1 MAVSAPAQNIWY
13 PNFNSQATAADIC
26 VLPSALEISTSLN
39 YISLLSRLDH
49 LVGQLT
55 NLRCTVPQFLFHSRL
70 LAGQHCRE
78 DCNED
83 KKDIGTADK
92 VVFPSD

>member
-70 LAGQHCRE
+70 LAGQH
-78 DCNED
+78 
-83 KKDIGTADK
+83 
-92 VVFPSD
+92 